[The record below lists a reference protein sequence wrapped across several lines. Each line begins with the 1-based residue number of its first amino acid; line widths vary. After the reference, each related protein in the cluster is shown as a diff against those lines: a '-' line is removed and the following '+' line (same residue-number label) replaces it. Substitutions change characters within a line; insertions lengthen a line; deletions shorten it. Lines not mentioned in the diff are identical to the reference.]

1 MTSAR
6 VRIFTFG
13 CKVNQCD
20 SEEIARSLAARG
32 YAIGGRGDSAD
43 IYIVNTCTVT
53 STADS
58 KARKLIRRL
67 ARNHPHATLIATGCL
82 AETDPYSLLDLPGVA
97 AVVPNSRKLSLADF
111 LPGLQPP
118 LLASS
123 YLPARTRA
131 FVKLQDGC
139 DHHCTYCIVP
149 TARGKRVS
157 KPLADALAEIQCLVD
172 AGAREAVLCGIR
184 LGAYGSDR
192 GDATL
197 AALLRKLR
205 EIDIP
210 RLRLSS
216 IEPMDLTDDLLAEI
230 ADHPTLCH
238 HLHLP
243 LQSGDDT
250 VLAAMGRG
258 YTAADFAS
266 LVGRVR
272 KVWSDAAITTDV
284 MAGFPGETDEQFDHT
299 LSFVREMAFSR
310 LHVFPYSPRPD
321 TPAADRADQVPSK
334 TKRARTDVMLAL
346 ADDLARAAAEQW
358 IGRTV
363 SVLIEEREK
372 GDMLTGHSP
381 HYLKAHTPGPDD
393 WIGRIVDLT
402 PTRQDRGELYV

>member
-32 YAIGGRGDSAD
+32 YAIGGRGDPAD

-67 ARNHPHATLIATGCL
+67 ARSQPEATLIATGCL

-123 YLPARTRA
+123 YIPARTRA

-139 DHHCTYCIVP
+139 DHGCAYCIVP
-149 TARGKRVS
+149 SARGRRVS
-157 KPLADALAEIQCLVD
+157 KPLAAVLAEIQCLVD

-216 IEPMDLTDDLLAEI
+216 IEPMDLTDDLLAEV
-230 ADHPTLCH
+230 AHHPTLCH
-238 HLHLP
+238 HIHLP

-258 YTAADFAS
+258 YSAADFAS
-266 LVGRVR
+266 LVGRIR
-272 KVWSDAAITTDV
+272 EVWSDAAITTDV
-284 MAGFPGETDEQFDHT
+284 MVGFPGETDEQFDHT

-310 LHVFPYSPRPD
+310 LHVFPYSARAD
-321 TPAADRADQVPSK
+321 TPAADRSDQVPSK
-334 TKRARTDVMLAL
+334 TKRTRTDAMLAL
-346 ADDLARAAAEQW
+346 GDELARAAAEQW
-358 IGRTV
+358 IGHTI

-372 GDMLTGHSP
+372 GDLLVGHAP
-381 HYLKAHTPGPDD
+381 HYLKVHTPGPDD
-393 WIGRIVDLT
+393 SIGRIIDLT
-402 PTRQDRGELYV
+402 PTRQDRGELFV

>member
-67 ARNHPHATLIATGCL
+67 ARNHPQATLIATGCL

-139 DHHCTYCIVP
+139 DHGCT
-149 TARGKRVS
+149 
-157 KPLADALAEIQCLVD
+157 
-172 AGAREAVLCGIR
+172 
-184 LGAYGSDR
+184 
-192 GDATL
+192 
-197 AALLRKLR
+197 
-205 EIDIP
+205 
-210 RLRLSS
+210 
-216 IEPMDLTDDLLAEI
+216 
-230 ADHPTLCH
+230 
-238 HLHLP
+238 
-243 LQSGDDT
+243 
-250 VLAAMGRG
+250 
-258 YTAADFAS
+258 
-266 LVGRVR
+266 
-272 KVWSDAAITTDV
+272 
-284 MAGFPGETDEQFDHT
+284 
-299 LSFVREMAFSR
+299 
-310 LHVFPYSPRPD
+310 
-321 TPAADRADQVPSK
+321 
-334 TKRARTDVMLAL
+334 
-346 ADDLARAAAEQW
+346 
-358 IGRTV
+358 
-363 SVLIEEREK
+363 
-372 GDMLTGHSP
+372 
-381 HYLKAHTPGPDD
+381 
-393 WIGRIVDLT
+393 
-402 PTRQDRGELYV
+402 

>member
-32 YAIGGRGDSAD
+32 YAIGGHGDSAD

-67 ARNHPHATLIATGCL
+67 ARNHPQATLIATGCL
-82 AETDPYSLLDLPGVA
+82 AETDPYALLDLPGVA

-123 YLPARTRA
+123 YLPTRTRA

-139 DHHCTYCIVP
+139 DHGCTYCIVP
-149 TARGKRVS
+149 SARGKRLS
-157 KPLADALAEIQCLVD
+157 KPLAAVLAEVQCFVD

-205 EIDIP
+205 KIDIP

-230 ADHPTLCH
+230 ADHLTLCH

-266 LVGRVR
+266 LVGRIHE
-272 KVWSDAAITTDV
+272 VWSDAAITTDV
-284 MAGFPGETDEQFDHT
+284 LVGFPGETDEQFDHT

-334 TKRARTDVMLAL
+334 TKRARTDAMLAL

-372 GDMLTGHSP
+372 GNLLAGHTP

-393 WIGRIVDLT
+393 SIGRIIDLT
-402 PTRQDRGELYV
+402 PTRHENGELYA

>member
-32 YAIGGRGDSAD
+32 YAIGGRGDPAD

-67 ARNHPHATLIATGCL
+67 ARSQPEATLIATGCL

-123 YLPARTRA
+123 YIPARTRA

-139 DHHCTYCIVP
+139 DHGCAYCIVP
-149 TARGKRVS
+149 SARGRRVS
-157 KPLADALAEIQCLVD
+157 KPLAAVLAEIQCLVD

-216 IEPMDLTDDLLAEI
+216 IEPMDLTDDLLAEV
-230 ADHPTLCH
+230 AHHPTLCH
-238 HLHLP
+238 HIHLP

-258 YTAADFAS
+258 YSAADFAS
-266 LVGRVR
+266 LVGRIR
-272 KVWSDAAITTDV
+272 EVWS
-284 MAGFPGETDEQFDHT
+284 
-299 LSFVREMAFSR
+299 
-310 LHVFPYSPRPD
+310 
-321 TPAADRADQVPSK
+321 
-334 TKRARTDVMLAL
+334 
-346 ADDLARAAAEQW
+346 
-358 IGRTV
+358 
-363 SVLIEEREK
+363 
-372 GDMLTGHSP
+372 
-381 HYLKAHTPGPDD
+381 
-393 WIGRIVDLT
+393 
-402 PTRQDRGELYV
+402 

>member
-1 MTSAR
+1 MTSSR

-32 YAIGGRGDSAD
+32 YAIGGRGDPAD
-43 IYIVNTCTVT
+43 IYIINTCTVT

-67 ARNHPHATLIATGCL
+67 ARNHPEATLIATGCL
-82 AETDPYSLLDLPGVA
+82 AETDPYSLLDLPVA

-123 YLPARTRA
+123 YIPARTRA
-131 FVKLQDGC
+131 FVKVQDGC
-139 DHHCTYCIVP
+139 DHGCAYCIVP
-149 TARGKRVS
+149 SARGKRVS
-157 KPLADALAEIQCLVD
+157 KPLAAVLAEIQCLVD

-192 GDATL
+192 GDVTL

-216 IEPMDLTDDLLAEI
+216 IEPMDLTDDLFAEI

-272 KVWSDAAITTDV
+272 AVWSDAAITTDV
-284 MAGFPGETDEQFDHT
+284 MVGFPGETDEQFDHT

-310 LHVFPYSPRPD
+310 LHVFPYSRRPD

-334 TKRARTDVMLAL
+334 TKRARTDAMLAL
-346 ADDLARAAAEQW
+346 ADDLARAAAEKW
-358 IGRTV
+358 FGRTV
-363 SVLIEEREK
+363 SVLIEERES
-372 GDMLTGHSP
+372 GNLLAGHTP

-393 WIGRIVDLT
+393 WIGRIIDLT
-402 PTRQDRGELYV
+402 PTRQDRGELFV

>member
-1 MTSAR
+1 MTSSR

-32 YAIGGRGDSAD
+32 YAVGGRGDPAD
-43 IYIVNTCTVT
+43 IYIINTCTVT

-67 ARNHPHATLIATGCL
+67 ARNHPEATLIATGCL
-82 AETDPYSLLDLPGVA
+82 AETDPYSLLDLPVA

-123 YLPARTRA
+123 YIPARTRA
-131 FVKLQDGC
+131 FVKIQDGC
-139 DHHCTYCIVP
+139 DHGCAYCIVP
-149 TARGKRVS
+149 SARGKRVS
-157 KPLADALAEIQCLVD
+157 KPLAAALAEIQCLVD

-216 IEPMDLTDDLLAEI
+216 IEPMDLTDDLVAEI

-272 KVWSDAAITTDV
+272 EVWSDAAITTDV
-284 MAGFPGETDEQFDHT
+284 MVGFPGETDEQFDHT

-310 LHVFPYSPRPD
+310 LHVFPYTRRPD

-334 TKRARTDVMLAL
+334 TKRARTDAMLAL

-372 GDMLTGHSP
+372 GDLLAGHTP
-381 HYLKAHTPGPDD
+381 HYLKAQTPGPDD
-393 WIGRIVDLT
+393 WIGRIIDLT
-402 PTRQDRGELYV
+402 PTRQDRGELFV